1 MKTAESI
8 AQYAVDSR
16 YSKGEGQRISDFE
29 LYHEIL
35 DAINA
40 LTSEVKTRKAKAS
53 QLIFLG
59 QVKRDGT
66 GIVEVSE
73 AYKTEMLKNPLMKDE
88 LFEINVLSLTEKTY
102 TASGFNTFVVK
113 LRD

>member
-8 AQYAVDSR
+8 AQYAVDNR

-29 LYHEIL
+29 LYHEIV
-35 DAINA
+35 DGINA
-40 LTSEVKTRKAKAS
+40 LTAEVKTKKAKAS

-59 QVKRDGT
+59 QISRDGA

-73 AYKTEMLKNPLMKDE
+73 AYKKEMLENPLMKDD
-88 LFEINVLSLTEKTY
+88 LFEIRVLSLTEKTY
-102 TASGFNTFVVK
+102 TAIGFNTFVVK

>member
-29 LYHEIL
+29 FYHEIL
-35 DAINA
+35 DGINA
-40 LTSEVKTRKAKAS
+40 LTVEARIKKAKAG

-59 QVKRDGT
+59 QVRRDGS
-66 GIVEVSE
+66 GIDEVSE
-73 AYKTEMLKNPLMKDE
+73 DYKKGMLENPLMKDE
-88 LFEINVLSLTEKTY
+88 LFEIRVLSLTQKTY
-102 TASGFNTFVVK
+102 IASGFNTFVVK
-113 LRD
+113 LRE

>member
-29 LYHEIL
+29 LYYEIL

-40 LTSEVKTRKAKAS
+40 MTSEAKTRKAKAS

-66 GIVEVSE
+66 GVELPSE
-73 AYKTEMLKNPLMKDE
+73 AYKKAMLENPLMKDE
-88 LFEINVLSLTEKTY
+88 LFEIKVLSLTEKTY
-102 TASGFNTFVVK
+102 TAIGFNTFVVK